1 METSRRTETALVRVL
16 CLITVALL
24 SIARAEAEAYRW
36 SNIERV
42 IAFADVH
49 GAYDDL
55 TQLLRTAGVVDAD
68 LHWTAGTAHVVSTG
82 DLMDRGP
89 GSRKVLD
96 LLMRLQMQ
104 AQSAGGMLH
113 VVLGNHE
120 AMNLLGDLRYVTP
133 AEFAAY
139 ESEEPADVREK
150 ARQEWSSSH
159 GPAAAAEFDR
169 KFPRGYFAKR
179 AAFARDGQYGH
190 WLLGLPVA
198 VIINDTLFMHGGPSA
213 VLAGL
218 SIDEINRRYREAL
231 SSVESLDAA
240 DRNPL
245 LSQDGP
251 NWYRGTAVCNE
262 ASENDVLK
270 PVMDA
275 LGVTR
280 AVIGHTITR
289 NLRVASRFGGA
300 VVKLDTGMNRPVYKG
315 HPAALLLDR
324 GNVSVVYAEG
334 GQPAAVPPEPLF
346 VASSSLD
353 DAAIAAVLTNGHV
366 TVRGPRGAGALD
378 VVVEQDGK
386 RVPAVF
392 AEGSAKAIRKNLAAY
407 RLDRAL
413 RLGIVPATVQR
424 DVNGQ
429 DGILQAWPE
438 RGVTQTDVDQ
448 KSLQPGG
455 SCALAQQ
462 FQLMYAFDALIG
474 NERRTRD
481 RILYSA
487 DWMLLLTGHEQSFG
501 TSKALPRHL
510 RAPVPQLGSEMR
522 RRLAL
527 LDKAVLTQ
535 TLGDLLD
542 ERERSALL
550 ARRDLL
556 LANPEVARSF
566 HAVDV
571 ARDDADRDVGG

>member
-1 METSRRTETALVRVL
+1 
-16 CLITVALL
+16 
-24 SIARAEAEAYRW
+24 
-36 SNIERV
+36 
-42 IAFADVH
+42 
-49 GAYDDL
+49 
-55 TQLLRTAGVVDAD
+55 
-68 LHWTAGTAHVVSTG
+68 
-82 DLMDRGP
+82 
-89 GSRKVLD
+89 
-96 LLMRLQMQ
+96 
-104 AQSAGGMLH
+104 
-113 VVLGNHE
+113 
-120 AMNLLGDLRYVTP
+120 
-133 AEFAAY
+133 
-139 ESEEPADVREK
+139 
-150 ARQEWSSSH
+150 
-159 GPAAAAEFDR
+159 
-169 KFPRGYFAKR
+169 
-179 AAFARDGQYGH
+179 
-190 WLLGLPVA
+190 
-198 VIINDTLFMHGGPSA
+198 
-213 VLAGL
+213 
-218 SIDEINRRYREAL
+218 
-231 SSVESLDAA
+231 
-240 DRNPL
+240 
-245 LSQDGP
+245 
-251 NWYRGTAVCNE
+251 
-262 ASENDVLK
+262 
-270 PVMDA
+270 
-275 LGVTR
+275 
-280 AVIGHTITR
+280 
-289 NLRVASRFGGA
+289 
-300 VVKLDTGMNRPVYKG
+300 
-315 HPAALLLDR
+315 
-324 GNVSVVYAEG
+324 
-334 GQPAAVPPEPLF
+334 
-346 VASSSLD
+346 
-353 DAAIAAVLTNGHV
+353 
-366 TVRGPRGAGALD
+366 LD

-510 RAPVPQLGSEMR
+510 RAPVPQFGSEMR